1 MTSLRMGT
9 GRKTNSDG
17 TREARRSARKVGLHP
32 ARPRGGSQ
40 SGSVVLTASNRGDP
54 TPHASHLCVPASV
67 QHGNR
72 AGTRYIPVQQSA
84 TASALGEAKRV
95 VDKRGLQ

>member
-1 MTSLRMGT
+1 
-9 GRKTNSDG
+9 
-17 TREARRSARKVGLHP
+17 
-32 ARPRGGSQ
+32 
-40 SGSVVLTASNRGDP
+40 
-54 TPHASHLCVPASV
+54 V

-84 TASALGEAKRV
+84 TASALGKAKRV